1 MVLFDQ
7 YLKMRFMIN
16 GVKNQSFWELAN
28 KIHDIVATPKMADGL
43 KEEDPLFLLISN

>member
-1 MVLFDQ
+1 
-7 YLKMRFMIN
+7 MIR
-16 GVKNQSFWELAN
+16 VKKPSFWQSAN